1 MLQNQAYLPYS
12 GLFSLGANFPEWARD
27 SGKIYAGLLIRFNCG
42 FNVAIAI
49 MVLYVD
55 EWNASIALS
64 KEHANQILG
73 SI

>member
-1 MLQNQAYLPYS
+1 MQIFP
-12 GLFSLGANFPEWARD
+12 NFPNGLVTRENLCWA
-27 SGKIYAGLLIRFNCG
+27 AIRFNYG

-49 MVLYVD
+49 MVLYVDASVD